1 MELSFHVS
9 QQDILIFTHSSDII
23 KSLLG
28 GQGRGWGLHYGQLL
42 GHMLRT
48 IHTVI
53 HTYSTF
59 KVVYCSS
66 VYL

>member
-48 IHTVI
+48 IHT
-53 HTYSTF
+53 YSTF

-66 VYL
+66 VDL